1 MATRRMLLGLLASGA
16 LPGLARSAPANI
28 EIPFRVTRNSPWSAV
43 VVNNKD
49 PLAFLIDTG
58 SNVFGITPGAAEALD
73 LTPLGKGR
81 LQALVGRMDVPYYEA
96 TEVIIG
102 GAMRERNV
110 LLAGMRAGRRDLIS
124 GIIPSAKFGVMG
136 LDFDR
141 QMMVMARAMGDA
153 PEGYHRLETFTGGE
167 TRGSAARLG
176 RRSNDEVVVNDL
188 DQRPVVH
195 AELDGQPLRLLV
207 DTGAQSSLLLSPD
220 YVKAKGL
227 WDSYPKSVETGIST
241 AARGARARLV
251 KAGEFKLGPYVFQTP
266 VVTLTDPAD
275 HDQDGSDP
283 VDGLIGMELLRRFN
297 FLHHTARRVI
307 YLKPSQA
314 LHDVY
319 RHDRGGIAIDLTE
332 TGIAVTWL
340 REGGPAAKAG
350 LTVGDKVTG
359 WRGRDGYYGL
369 MWALH
374 GPAGSRIEIQV
385 VRDGKPTMVT
395 VTLEELI

>member
-1 MATRRMLLGLLASGA
+1 MVSRRVALGLLAAAAS
-16 LPGLARSAPANI
+16 PGLARSAPANI

-43 VVNNKD
+43 VINGKD

-58 SNVFGITPGAAEALD
+58 SNVFGITPDAVNSLGLQ
-73 LTPLGKGR
+73 PLGKGR

-96 TEVIIG
+96 IEVIIG

-110 LLAGMRAGRRDLIS
+110 LFAGMRAGPRDLIS
-124 GIIPSAKFGVMG
+124 GMIPSAQFGVMG

-141 QMMVMARAMGDA
+141 QMMVMARAMGAA
-153 PEGYHRLETFTGGE
+153 PEGYVQLETVAGGD

-176 RRSNDEVVVNDL
+176 RLSSEEVVVNSL
-188 DQRPVVH
+188 DQRPVVL
-195 AELDGQPLRLLV
+195 AELDGQPVRLLI
-207 DTGAQSSLLLSPD
+207 DTGAQSSLVLFPD
-220 YVKAKGL
+220 YVKKRGL
-227 WDSYPKSVETGIST
+227 WDSYPRHVETGIVT
-241 AARGARARLV
+241 MVRQAHARLV
-251 KAGEFKLGPYVFQTP
+251 RAGEFKLGPYVFQTP
-266 VVTLTDPAD
+266 VVTLTSPDD
-275 HDQDGSDP
+275 SDEDGSDR

-297 FLHHTARRVI
+297 FLHHAGRRVL

-319 RHDRGGIAIDLTE
+319 RHDRAGTSIDLTDA
-332 TGIAVTWL
+332 GIAVTWL
-340 REGGPAAKAG
+340 RDDGPAAKAG
-350 LTVGDKVTG
+350 LVVGDKVTG

-369 MWALH
+369 MWALS

-385 VRDGKPTMVT
+385 VRDGRPTMVT

>member
-1 MATRRMLLGLLASGA
+1 MTTRRMMLGLLASGA
-16 LPGLARSAPANI
+16 LPGLAWSAPANI
-28 EIPFRVTRNSPWSAV
+28 EIPFRVTRNRPWSAV
-43 VVNNKD
+43 VVNNRD

-58 SNVFGITPGAAEALD
+58 SNVFGITPDAAKALD

-96 TEVIIG
+96 IEVIIG

-110 LLAGMRAGRRDLIS
+110 LLAGLRAGPRDLIS

-141 QMMVMARAMGDA
+141 QLMIMARAMGDA
-153 PEGYHRLETFTGGE
+153 PEGYVRLETIAGGD
-167 TRGSAARLG
+167 TQGSAARLG
-176 RRSNDEVVVNDL
+176 RRSNEEVVVNSL
-188 DQRPVVH
+188 DQRPVVR
-195 AELDGQPLRLLV
+195 AELDGQPLRLLI
-207 DTGAQSSLLLSPD
+207 DTGAPSSLVLFPD

-227 WDSYPKSVETGIST
+227 WDSYPRHVETGIMT
-241 AARGARARLV
+241 AVRGARARLV
-251 KAGEFKLGPYVFQTP
+251 RAGELKLGPYVFQTP
-266 VVTLTDPAD
+266 VVTLTSPDD
-275 HDQDGSDP
+275 SDEDGSDQ

-297 FLHHTARRVI
+297 FLHHAGRRVL

-319 RHDRGGIAIDLTE
+319 RHDRAGTSIDLTD

-350 LTVGDKVTG
+350 LVVGDRVTG

-369 MWALH
+369 MWALS
-374 GPAGSRIEIQV
+374 GAAGSRVEIQV
-385 VRDGKPTMVT
+385 VRDGQPTMLT